1 MRTLPRPKPKRVTFR
16 PYLVIFLC
24 AILVSGCKKESGCTK
39 FGTDNYD
46 PEAVI
51 DDGSCIE
58 ARDKFLGDFQ
68 VNSDCIADNYQRT
81 ISITPSRYVVTIS
94 NLADTLGTVDADVF
108 GNDITIALQSL
119 GTGISVEGAGLYIED
134 NQISLSYR
142 IRDTRSGIEI
152 IHDCFELCTKQ
163 L

>member
-1 MRTLPRPKPKRVTFR
+1 
-16 PYLVIFLC
+16 LC
-24 AILVSGCKKESGCTK
+24 AGCKKDSGCTE

-58 ARDKFLGDFQ
+58 TRDKFLGNFQ
-68 VNSDCIADNYQRT
+68 VSSDCIADDYARAIEVT
-81 ISITPSRYVVTIS
+81 SERYAVTIS
-94 NLADTLGTVDADVF
+94 NLADTLGTVRADVF
-108 GNDITIALQSL
+108 GANITIALQTL
-119 GTGISVEGAGLYIED
+119 GTGITVEGAGVYVEE

-142 IRDTRSGIEI
+142 IRDSRSGTEVIQ
-152 IHDCFELCTKQ
+152 DCFELCTK